1 MYHYR
6 EMVEFAKAL
15 DMKMAVVQVQR
26 GESNKEA
33 WERHLQ
39 DHPHDVDAMI
49 KVFNQ
54 PERRTARMQL

>member
-1 MYHYR
+1 
-6 EMVEFAKAL
+6 
-15 DMKMAVVQVQR
+15 MAVVQVQR